1 MKNAK
6 REKELRTLTLS
17 VGGAAGVTVAFAVV
31 MFIANMIE
39 LSSTA
44 GVVALLLI
52 ALAVILYILAER
64 ADRAFQREMR
74 DL

>member
-39 LSSTA
+39 L
-44 GVVALLLI
+44 
-52 ALAVILYILAER
+52 
-64 ADRAFQREMR
+64 
-74 DL
+74 